1 MRAFISVDA
10 PDSAFIASLQ
20 AEILKQAGW
29 TRRDVKPVEP
39 ENFHFTLLFLGEITE
54 EQAQEISKALSEI
67 RFERFQIQY
76 TELGAFPSPD
86 SARVVWVGAD
96 PAGGGRLA
104 ALAHEVAG
112 KMQPLGF
119 RPDKPFS
126 PHLTI
131 FRSRDRPLRAKDLL
145 PRFKLPDSG
154 EAAPDDVIERIH
166 LKKSELTPSG
176 PVYSNIYTVEAARTN
191 G

>member
-1 MRAFISVDA
+1 
-10 PDSAFIASLQ
+10 
-20 AEILKQAGW
+20 
-29 TRRDVKPVEP
+29 
-39 ENFHFTLLFLGEITE
+39 
-54 EQAQEISKALSEI
+54 
-67 RFERFQIQY
+67 ERFKIQY

-86 SARVVWVGAD
+86 SARVVWVGSD
-96 PAGGGRLA
+96 LVGGSLLA

-131 FRSRDRPLRAKDLL
+131 FRSRDRPLRAKHLL
-145 PRFKLPDSG
+145 SRFRIDSG
-154 EAAPDDVIERIH
+154 ESPPDSVIERIH